1 MKALEVPI
9 KLQSTSKKIEKDLAI
24 QLFMN
29 RYLFIYLKKK
39 NAIRSKNIRFSKQRK
54 IVKDV

>member
-39 NAIRSKNIRFSKQRK
+39 KMQYGAK
-54 IVKDV
+54 IYDSVSNVK